1 MERLNPLNDYIFK
14 RLMGEEESKDNLI
27 AFLNAILNPDDQK
40 KLVSLELL
48 DSNKE
53 LVKEMIAD
61 KTGRLDV
68 RAKTADGMQIDIEVQ
83 LNNQYN
89 MDKRTLFYWGK
100 LFLEGIKQG
109 EDYIK
114 LSKVI
119 TINILDFDYLD
130 IAKFHSTYHLWED
143 NEADYLLTDLIEVHF
158 IELPKFRRFDKK
170 DLRGNPLHRWLK
182 FFDKMLS
189 EEELKELTEMDSA
202 IKRAE
207 QKLEYLSSDEETL
220 ALYRAR
226 EDSAHERA
234 NLIYTGRMEGIEE
247 GKIQIAKNM
256 LAENTPLD
264 YIAKVTGLSMDVIKA
279 LQAKINDITH

>member
-1 MERLNPLNDYIFK
+1 MVLTSIKIARKRRIQLKKGIVRPSPMRQHKKYSITEIRLGIVGPISVLLPSFLYRNKDKPGDPNRSISAIIQPL
-14 RLMGEEESKDNLI
+14 
-27 AFLNAILNPDDQK
+27 
-40 KLVSLELL
+40 
-48 DSNKE
+48 
-53 LVKEMIAD
+53 
-61 KTGRLDV
+61 
-68 RAKTADGMQIDIEVQ
+68 ADGMQIDIEVQ

-207 QKLEYLSSDEETL
+207 KKLEYLSSDEETL
-220 ALYRAR
+220 A
-226 EDSAHERA
+226 SC
-234 NLIYTGRMEGIEE
+234 TGRVRIRLTNAP
-247 GKIQIAKNM
+247 I
-256 LAENTPLD
+256 
-264 YIAKVTGLSMDVIKA
+264 
-279 LQAKINDITH
+279 